1 MVQPLFQG
9 LTWFFGLGVPFPA
22 EWCFELRPCI
32 LEPTEFGEST
42 NWDAGTDKAVYKS
55 FSCNIPWGCI
65 WWAVLSLINSFLK
78 PLVSQALC
86 SLTTTRALCLGHKL
100 LLCATVSEQPPSYG
114 LLCSRLD
121 RNIIR
126 AVDEIYQ
133 IVPPWPQWS
142 GNLAESYLS
151 PT

>member
-1 MVQPLFQG
+1 MSRSELEGCVSPNKFLF
-9 LTWFFGLGVPFPA
+9 V
-22 EWCFELRPCI
+22 
-32 LEPTEFGEST
+32 
-42 NWDAGTDKAVYKS
+42 N
-55 FSCNIPWGCI
+55 
-65 WWAVLSLINSFLK
+65 

-86 SLTTTRALCLGHKL
+86 TLTTARALCLGHKL
-100 LLCATVSEQPPSYG
+100 LSRGTVSEQPPSYG

-126 AVDEIYQ
+126 TVDEIYQ